1 MPAGSIAVTPMS
13 FWPATIG
20 REIANLPFSSAAPD
34 TVRFDVAFQ
43 TRTSLRACVSPS
55 IEAVFAL
62 TTAPSRGLLTTIRG
76 IVASKTY
83 VTTGDGSDSP
93 ASETIVAV
101 NAFAPSASVTSGT
114 TKRTVRPTGISV
126 TTPGSP
132 SPIAT

>member
-1 MPAGSIAVTPMS
+1 M
-13 FWPATIG
+13 
-20 REIANLPFSSAAPD
+20 
-34 TVRFDVAFQ
+34 
-43 TRTSLRACVSPS
+43 
-55 IEAVFAL
+55 

-76 IVASKTY
+76 IVESKTY

-101 NAFAPSASVTSGT
+101 NAFAPSASVMSGT

-126 TTPGSP
+126 TTPRSP